1 MKNGTKIKI
10 LLSVLS
16 IIILILLSFIVL
28 LVINMNKDKKFD
40 KEEDVETTTVVTEET
55 TTNNNVEVVT
65 VPTDSNETTTSNV
78 ETTTKSIDNKNTTT
92 TKTVTRTTVKKSS
105 GEQKTTTSGSS
116 SYTLDYVKPV
126 RNTISIDT
134 LGDWEKKILNDIN
147 TERRNN
153 GLKELGLV
161 EEFVNKAKEGT
172 DYWYGHSENDLSNY
186 LDGYAYYGKVTNA
199 LVNSRGVI
207 AQDGYKEFIYST
219 KRAVD
224 LTTNPRYEYVGLNI
238 KYLEKGYNRLPTHYY
253 VIIFE

>member
-65 VPTDSNETTTSNV
+65 VPTDNNETTTSNI

-105 GEQKTTTSGSS
+105 EQKTTTSGSS
-116 SYTLDYVKPV
+116 SYTIDYVKPV

-172 DYWYGHSENDLSNY
+172 DFWYGHSENDLSNY

-207 AQDGYKEFIYST
+207 AQDGYNEFIYST